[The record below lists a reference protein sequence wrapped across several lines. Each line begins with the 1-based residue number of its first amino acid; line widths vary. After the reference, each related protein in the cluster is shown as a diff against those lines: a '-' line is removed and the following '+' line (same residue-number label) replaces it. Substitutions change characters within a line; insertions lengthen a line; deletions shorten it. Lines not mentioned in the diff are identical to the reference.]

1 MIVENGFKKT
11 ESKLV
16 YYLKGYLQQEI
27 SNRVLELK
35 YPSRPADEINV
46 KVQSTKGSASP
57 QEKSVTNLL
66 IDRDLAILKRR
77 QLTISNFLHNLS
89 VVEYEILSQYYL
101 KRKSWRDVAQAV
113 NYSERHARRKRDEL
127 IIELTSLLSWD
138 N

>member
-1 MIVENGFKKT
+1 LAIENGFKKT

-27 SNRVLELK
+27 SNRILELK

-46 KVQSTKGSASP
+46 KVQSSKGSASP

-66 IDRDLAILKRR
+66 IDHDLAILKRR

-89 VVEYEILSQYYL
+89 DVEYEILSQYYL

-113 NYSERHARRKRDEL
+113 NYSERHTRRIRNEL
-127 IIELTSLLSWD
+127 IAELTSLLAWE

>member
-1 MIVENGFKKT
+1 MTIENGFKKT

-27 SNRVLELK
+27 SNRILELR

-46 KVQSTKGSASP
+46 KVQSSKGSASP

-66 IDRDLAILKRR
+66 IDHDLAILKRR

-89 VVEYEILSQYYL
+89 DVEYEILSQYYL

-113 NYSERHARRKRDEL
+113 NYSERHTRRIRNEL
-127 IIELTSLLSWD
+127 IAELTSLLAWE

>member
-1 MIVENGFKKT
+1 MTIENGFKKT
-11 ESKLV
+11 ETKLV

-27 SNRVLELK
+27 SNRILELK

-46 KVQSTKGSASP
+46 KVQSSKGSASP
-57 QEKSVTNLL
+57 QEKSVTKLL
-66 IDRDLAILKRR
+66 IDHDLAILKRR

-127 IIELTSLLSWD
+127 IIELSSLLSWD